1 MGLLPGPRRPRP
13 GGEPSYIVTHFV
25 DFTARKLAERR
36 EAQAELRF
44 ERAFSDAPIGMALV
58 DLDGGFLKVNR
69 SLREITGYS
78 EPSSWRSP
86 SRGSRIPRTSRP
98 TARRSRRS
106 LPGGPT
112 ATPASRSASPRADS

>member
-1 MGLLPGPRRPRP
+1 MRDASD
-13 GGEPSYIVTHFV
+13 EPSYIVTHFV

-78 EPSSWRSP
+78 EQELLALTLPGITHPEDLEADREAGRSP
-86 SRGSRIPRTSRP
+86 
-98 TARRSRRS
+98 ARRADRALR
-106 LPGGPT
+106 
-112 ATPASRSASPRADS
+112 AWSRSTSPPAGS